1 MQSEQEDIIFVPT
14 YPPHFAFATKLLG
27 QYFTMIAEEERVPMY
42 VVFSSESDKA
52 AFHEKCD
59 EAWRDLYRSL
69 VVDNMIRCG
78 NKFIQQCYKKFYAL
92 KHLEFRRALVL
103 DSDTEI
109 VKSFSPKVMI
119 ASDKHITTLYKHK
132 NYHNFDA
139 AVINNTRRFFGF
151 PTNERAMYF
160 EQPWIFVK
168 EWIDEFFE
176 WWLKGRDLLQVM
188 NSVLLR
194 QNVFE
199 ILAYYEYLVE
209 FKKDIMTIV
218 DSDEIMEKHGVIVKK
233 GQGFINFNYIYQ
245 FNKHYPVEKLAEIVK
260 EQEIVM
266 ICGNNH
272 FMQKMMELNPNICV
286 RLHVDRSM

>member
-1 MQSEQEDIIFVPT
+1 MQQDQKDIIFVPT
-14 YPPHFAFATKLLG
+14 YPPHFNFARKLLG
-27 QYFTMIAEEERVPMY
+27 QYFTMIEEKERVPIY
-42 VVFSSESDKA
+42 IVFSSEADRA

-59 EAWRDLYRSL
+59 EEWREKYYSL
-69 VVDNMIRCG
+69 IVDNMVRCG
-78 NKFIQQCYKKFYAL
+78 NKFIIQCYKKFYAL
-92 KHLEFRRALVL
+92 KHLDYRRAMVW

-109 VKSFSPKVMI
+109 VRAFSPKDMI
-119 ASDKHITTLYKHK
+119 SSDKHITTLYKHK
-132 NYHNFDA
+132 YYHNFDA

-151 PTNERAMYF
+151 ARNEHAMYF

-168 EWIDEFFE
+168 EWVNEFFD

-188 NSVLLR
+188 NSVPLR

-218 DSDEIMEKHGVIVKK
+218 DSDEIMARHGVDVKK
-233 GQGFINFNYIYQ
+233 GQGFINLNYIYQ
-245 FNKHYPVEKLAEIVK
+245 FSKHHPVEKLAEIIK
-260 EQEIVM
+260 EQGIVM

-272 FMQKMMELNPNICV
+272 FMQKMMELNSDICV
-286 RLHVDRSM
+286 RLHVDRSI